1 MALRRV
7 PPSLKSTDPGAPR
20 PEFQTLVPSPQ
31 SWVKLEPPDRGEA
44 RLGSTVSGGSAP
56 TDIGTQVILPGVN
69 FFPSGGTP
77 VDEISDADIAPG
89 ATVNVLT
96 FQVPEKVQ
104 FRIDGIG
111 FGADDESALR
121 FLTWN
126 LLVQGAPYRAY
137 GNQAAAVGTI
147 VQASPINFHTSDNKT
162 VIVQLTSAA
171 AAVLT
176 YRFVVRV
183 KGWLFT
189 DVLVGG

>member
-1 MALRRV
+1 MASRV
-7 PPSLKSTDPGAPR
+7 PPILKGTDPGAPR

-31 SWVKLEPPDRGEA
+31 KWLRLEPPDAGEA
-44 RLGSTVSGGSAP
+44 RLGSTVSGGTAP
-56 TDIGTQVILPGVN
+56 ENIGTRVQLPGVN
-69 FFPSGGTP
+69 FFPAGGFP

-96 FQVPEKVQ
+96 FFVPEKVQ

-111 FGADDESALR
+111 FGADDETALR
-121 FLTWN
+121 FLTWS
-126 LLVQGAPYRAY
+126 LLLNGAPYRAY

-147 VQASPINFHTSDNKT
+147 VQASAINFHTSDNKT
-162 VIVQLTSAA
+162 VIVQLTSSAS
-171 AAVLT
+171 AVLT

-189 DVLVGG
+189 DTLGG